1 MELISFRVQ
10 NFRSIVDSGW
20 IDFSKDGVT
29 VLVGQNESGKTSIL
43 QALACALGGVAITPD
58 DKRIDS
64 SDPKFHLRVSTQR
77 STLIKN
83 GSFDQSNDI
92 LGLEFL
98 DKYLDS
104 KKALMELKLWRTAKP
119 DSNLLTELHYVLSDA
134 SEFDAALDVLRLE
147 TSVMSPSSQS
157 TPDPS
162 ATSTPTAPTATTIK
176 NKAPAAPTGTEEEE
190 EDEEEVVDSA
200 TIATAIYYAL
210 PHAVLFSAESGLLPN
225 SVDLDEKNKPS
236 GPGSVAAMNYLTI
249 AEIDLQ
255 KLAEG
260 DGRYRQNIL
269 NKANQRVSE
278 DFAKFWSQVI
288 GSKSRLSLK
297 CSFEY
302 YPASAGT
309 KAGRPFLEF
318 WISDGST
325 QLYPKQRSQGVRWF
339 VSFYL
344 QLRATEKRRS
354 SRLFLLDEPGANLH
368 DKAQEDVLK
377 LIDQLRKEI
386 PIVYSTHSPKM
397 IEYEKIFRIRAIQ
410 RDNQHEDSPTVIID
424 AQHLG
429 TASSDTLS
437 PLLGAMGSDM
447 SQQSVIKK
455 KRNVLLEEI
464 SGYYYLKA
472 FWNLLKRKEEA
483 HFIAA
488 TGVNKIP
495 LLANMF
501 LGWGIDFVVA
511 VDDDKQGREVFNQL
525 KKDLCGDDSERAKN
539 LLLKLPECTSIEE
552 AFSTADFKKFV
563 LRDESAQVES
573 GNSEYLK
580 SAQISKPVTALAFML
595 SVNEGNI
602 KAENLDKETTT
613 KIQKIVD
620 AIVDLLKLHDTPK
633 KG

>member
-20 IDFSKDGVT
+20 IDFSRDGVT

-43 QALACALGGVAITPD
+43 QALACTLGGVPITPD

-64 SDPKFHLRVSTQR
+64 SDPKFYIRVNIQFQDLLKSK
-77 STLIKN
+77 SL
-83 GSFDQSNDI
+83 SDLDDD
-92 LGLEFL
+92 LGLGFL
-98 DKYLDS
+98 DKYLTS
-104 KKALMELKLWRTAKP
+104 KKGIVELEFWRTAKS
-119 DSNLLTELHYVLSDA
+119 DSNSLTELHFILSDA
-134 SEFDAALDVLRLE
+134 PDFNAALDALRIE
-147 TSVMSPSSQS
+147 QSDTPQSSQNTLDTSS
-157 TPDPS
+157 TNTEIVATISPTKNGPPARPS
-162 ATSTPTAPTATTIK
+162 P
-176 NKAPAAPTGTEEEE
+176 TEEEE
-190 EDEEEVVDSA
+190 EDEEQIDSETVA
-200 TIATAIYYAL
+200 SVIYESL
-210 PHAVLFSAESGLLPN
+210 PYAVLFSAESGLLPN

-236 GPGSVAAMNYLTI
+236 GPGSVAANNYLTI
-249 AEIDLQ
+249 AEIDLP

-269 NKANQRVSE
+269 NKANQRVSD

-309 KAGRPFLEF
+309 KAGKPFLEF
-318 WISDGST
+318 WIADGST

-368 DKAQEDVLK
+368 DKAQEDVLR

-386 PIVYSTHSPKM
+386 PIIYSTHSPKM

-410 RDNQHEDSPTVIID
+410 RDSQHEDSPTVVID

-472 FWNLLKRKEEA
+472 FWNLQKRKEEA

-501 LGWGIDFVVA
+501 LGWGIGFVVA

-525 KKDLCGDDSERAKN
+525 KKDLCGDDPERAKN

-563 LRDESAQVES
+563 LKDETAQVEN

-580 SAQISKPVTALAFML
+580 SAHVSKPVTALAFML
-595 SVNEGNI
+595 SVNNGSVT
-602 KAENLDKETTT
+602 AENLDNETNT
-613 KIQKIVD
+613 KIKKIVD
-620 AIVDLLKLHDTPK
+620 AIVDLLKLHDTSQ

>member
-20 IDFSKDGVT
+20 VDFSRDGVT
-29 VLVGQNESGKTSIL
+29 VLVGQNESGKTSLL
-43 QALACALGGVAITPD
+43 QALACALGGVAVSSD

-64 SDPKFHLRVSTQR
+64 PDPRFYVRAKVQSPE
-77 STLIKN
+77 LIEH
-83 GSFDQSNDI
+83 GLFDELDDAI
-92 LGLEFL
+92 GIEFL
-98 DKYLDS
+98 KKYVQS
-104 KKALMELKLWRTAKP
+104 REGIIELQLWRTAK
-119 DSNLLTELHYVLSDA
+119 DNSSSLSELEYELSDA
-134 SEFDAALDVLRLE
+134 SDFDTGLNLLRPVTLDSHLHDQITLDPNTPALQIT
-147 TSVMSPSSQS
+147 TSS
-157 TPDPS
+157 DP
-162 ATSTPTAPTATTIK
+162 ATTVAI
-176 NKAPAAPTGTEEEE
+176 TEEEE
-190 EDEEEVVDSA
+190 ELINS
-200 TIATAIYYAL
+200 TIVAAAIYAAMPY
-210 PHAVLFSAESGLLPN
+210 AVLFSAESGLLPN
-225 SVDLDEKNKPS
+225 SVDLDEKNNPS
-236 GPGSVAAMNYLTI
+236 GSGSVAAKNYLTI
-249 AEIDLQ
+249 AEIDLP

-269 NKANQRVSE
+269 NKANQRVSD
-278 DFAKFWSQVI
+278 DFANFWSQII

-302 YPASAGT
+302 YPASAGSNT
-309 KAGRPFLEF
+309 GKPYLEF
-318 WISDGST
+318 WIADGST

-410 RDNQHEDSPTVIID
+410 RDGQHEDSPTVVID

-455 KRNVLLEEI
+455 KCNVLLEEI
-464 SGYYYLKA
+464 SGYYYLTA
-472 FWNLLKRKEEA
+472 FWNLLKRKEEVY
-483 HFIAA
+483 FIAA

-495 LLANMF
+495 LLVNMF
-501 LGWGIDFVVA
+501 LGWGIDFIVA
-511 VDDDKQGREVFNQL
+511 IDDDKQGREVFNQL
-525 KKDLCGDDSERAKN
+525 KKDLCGDDSQKAKR
-539 LLLKLPECTSIEE
+539 LLLKIPECTSIEE
-552 AFSTADFKKFV
+552 AFSTLDFKKFV
-563 LRDESAQVES
+563 LEDETAQLKN
-573 GNSEYLK
+573 GNSEYLR
-580 SAQISKPVTALAFML
+580 AAHVSKPVTALTFML
-595 SVNEGNI
+595 AVNSGKITSDDLE
-602 KAENLDKETTT
+602 EETNT
-613 KIQKIVD
+613 KITKIVD
-620 AIVDLLKLHDTPK
+620 AIVDTLKLRDAPGK
-633 KG
+633 R